1 MSDVNPEDF
10 SCPLPIMEYETIQL
24 AHGSGGRLSAELVS
38 RFFLPRFG
46 NETLNRLEDQAVVDF
61 PQGRL
66 ALTTDSFVVDPLFFP
81 GGDIGDLAI
90 NGTVNDVCMSGATP
104 LYLAAAF
111 ILEEGLPMATL
122 HRVLLSMEK
131 AAKTAGVQI
140 VTGDTKVVN
149 RGCCDKL
156 FITTTGVGRV
166 PEGVNIS
173 AASLKIGDKIILSG
187 TIADHG
193 MAILTSREGLSFAS
207 RVQSD
212 SAALNG
218 LVAQMLQASP
228 HIHAMRDP
236 TRGGLATTL
245 NEFAAASQVGI
256 MLDEAAV
263 PVKPEVRGACEVLGI
278 DPMYVANEGKLVAV
292 VPAEVA
298 DTVVAAMR
306 SHHLGREAAII
317 GEVVEGNRGL
327 VAMRTA
333 LGAHRIV
340 DMPVGEQLPRIC

>member
-1 MSDVNPEDF
+1 MPNLNSEDF
-10 SCPLPIMEYETIQL
+10 SCPLPVMEYETIQL

-104 LYLAAAF
+104 RYLAAAF
-111 ILEEGLPMATL
+111 IIEEGLPMATL
-122 HRVLLSMEK
+122 HRILLSMEK
-131 AAKTAGVQI
+131 AAKSAGVQI

-156 FITTTGVGRV
+156 FITTTGVGLV
-166 PEGVNIS
+166 PAGVNIS
-173 AASLKIGDKIILSG
+173 AANLKAGDKVILSG

-212 SAALNG
+212 TAALNG
-218 LVAQMLQASP
+218 LVARMLQASP
-228 HIHAMRDP
+228 AIHAMRDP
-236 TRGGLATTL
+236 TRGGIATTL
-245 NEFAAASQVGI
+245 NEFTAASRVGI
-256 MLDEAAV
+256 VLEEAAI
-263 PVKPEVRGACEVLGI
+263 PVRPEVRGACEVLGI

-298 DTVVAAMR
+298 DQMVAAMR
-306 SHHLGREAAII
+306 SHPLGREAAII
-317 GEVVEGNRGL
+317 GEVAAENRGM
-327 VAMRTA
+327 VVMRNA
-333 LGAHRIV
+333 LGAQRIV

>member
-1 MSDVNPEDF
+1 MHNVNPKDF

-24 AHGSGGRLSAELVS
+24 AHGSGGRLSADLVS

-131 AAKTAGVQI
+131 AARAAGVQI

-166 PEGVNIS
+166 PDGVNIS
-173 AASLKIGDKIILSG
+173 AANLKPGDSIILSG

-212 SAALNG
+212 TAPLNG

-228 HIHAMRDP
+228 VIHAMRDP

-256 MLDEAAV
+256 MLEDTAI
-263 PVKPEVRGACEVLGI
+263 PVRPEVRGACEVLGI
-278 DPMYVANEGKLVAV
+278 DPLYVANEGKLVAV

-298 DTVVAAMR
+298 DRVVAAMR
-306 SHHLGREAAII
+306 SHPLGREAAII
-317 GEVVEGNRGL
+317 GEVVAENRGL
-327 VAMRTA
+327 VAMRTL
-333 LGAHRIV
+333 LGAQRIV

>member
-1 MSDVNPEDF
+1 MTNLNPEDF
-10 SCPLPIMEYETIQL
+10 NCPLPIMEYETIQL

-61 PQGRL
+61 RQGRL

-166 PEGVNIS
+166 PDGVNIS
-173 AASLKIGDKIILSG
+173 AASLNPGDKLIVSG

-193 MAILTSREGLSFAS
+193 MAILTSREGLSFHS
-207 RVQSD
+207 RVTSD
-212 SAALNG
+212 TAALNG
-218 LVAQMLQASP
+218 LVDAMLLTTRD
-228 HIHAMRDP
+228 IHAMRDP

-245 NEFAAASQVGI
+245 NEFAAASRIGI
-256 MLDEAAV
+256 VLEEAAI
-263 PVKPEVRGACEVLGI
+263 PVRPEVRGACGVLGI
-278 DPMYVANEGKLVAV
+278 DPMYVANEGKLVAA

-298 DTVVAAMR
+298 DKVLAAMR
-306 SHHLGREAAII
+306 SHPLGREAVII
-317 GEVVEGNRGL
+317 GEVVRENRGM
-327 VAMRTA
+327 VAMRTV
-333 LGAHRIV
+333 LGATRIV

>member
-1 MSDVNPEDF
+1 MHNLNPEDF

-38 RFFLPRFG
+38 RLFLPRFG

-61 PQGRL
+61 SQGRL

-111 ILEEGLPMATL
+111 IIEEGLPLSIL
-122 HRVLLSMEK
+122 HRVLLSMENAVK
-131 AAKTAGVQI
+131 GAGVQI

-173 AASLKIGDKIILSG
+173 AAKLEAGDKVILSG

-212 SAALNG
+212 TAPLNG
-218 LVAQMLQASP
+218 LVAEMLRVSP
-228 HIHAMRDP
+228 LIHAMRDP

-245 NEFAAASQVGI
+245 NEFAASSRVGI
-256 MLDEAAV
+256 MLEEAAV
-263 PVKPEVRGACEVLGI
+263 PVRPEVRGACEVLGI

-292 VPAEVA
+292 VPAQVA
-298 DTVVAAMR
+298 DKIVAAMR
-306 SHHLGREAAII
+306 SHPLGREAVII
-317 GEVVEGNRGL
+317 GEVVADKQGL
-327 VAMRTA
+327 VVMRTT
-333 LGAHRIV
+333 LGAQRIV

>member
-1 MSDVNPEDF
+1 MD
-10 SCPLPIMEYETIQL
+10 YETIQL

-38 RFFLPRFG
+38 RFFLPRFA
-46 NETLNRLEDQAVVDF
+46 NETLNRLEDQAVLDF
-61 PQGRL
+61 SSGRL
-66 ALTTDSFVVDPLFFP
+66 ALSTDSFVVDPLFFP

-111 ILEEGLPMATL
+111 ILEEGLPLATL

-131 AAKTAGVQI
+131 AARAAGVQI

-173 AASLKIGDKIILSG
+173 AANLRPGDRLIVSG

-193 MAILTSREGLSFAS
+193 MAILTSREGLSFQS
-207 RVQSD
+207 RVTSD
-212 SAALNG
+212 TAPLNG
-218 LVAQMLQASP
+218 LVEAMLEVTRDL
-228 HIHAMRDP
+228 HALRDP

-245 NEFAAASQVGI
+245 NEFAASSRIGI
-256 MLDEAAV
+256 LLDEAAI
-263 PVKPEVRGACEVLGI
+263 PVRPEVRGACDVLGI
-278 DPMYVANEGKLVAV
+278 DPLYVANEGKLVAA
-292 VPAEVA
+292 VPAE
-298 DTVVAAMR
+298 AAAKVLAGMR
-306 SHHLGREAAII
+306 RHPLGREAAII
-317 GEVVEGNRGL
+317 GEVVAENPGL

-333 LGAHRIV
+333 FGATRIV

>member
-1 MSDVNPEDF
+1 MTNVNPEDF

-46 NETLNRLEDQAVVDF
+46 NEILNRLEDQAVVDF
-61 PQGRL
+61 PPGRL

-90 NGTVNDVCMSGATP
+90 NGTVNDVCMSGAAP

-111 ILEEGLPMATL
+111 ILEEGLPLSTL

-131 AAKTAGVQI
+131 AAQAAEVRI

-173 AASLKIGDKIILSG
+173 AANLQIGDKIILSG

-212 SAALNG
+212 TAPLNG
-218 LVAQMLQASP
+218 LVARMLHASP
-228 HIHAMRDP
+228 AIHAMRDP

-245 NEFAAASQVGI
+245 NEFAASSQVGI
-256 MLDEAAV
+256 MLEETAI
-263 PVKPEVRGACEVLGI
+263 PVRPEVRGACEVLGI
-278 DPMYVANEGKLVAV
+278 DPLYVANEGKLVAV
-292 VPAEVA
+292 VPVEAA
-298 DTVVAAMR
+298 DRVVAAMR
-306 SHHLGREAAII
+306 SHPLGREAAII
-317 GEVVEGNRGL
+317 GEVVAENRGL
-327 VAMRTA
+327 VAMRTL

>member
-1 MSDVNPEDF
+1 MPNLNPEDF

-111 ILEEGLPMATL
+111 IIEEGLPMTTL

-149 RGCCDKL
+149 RRCCDKL
-156 FITTTGVGRV
+156 FITPTGVGRV

-173 AASLKIGDKIILSG
+173 AANLKPGDKVILSG
-187 TIADHG
+187 SIADHG

-212 SAALNG
+212 TAALNG
-218 LVAQMLQASP
+218 LVAQMLQAFP
-228 HIHAMRDP
+228 AIHAMRDP

-245 NEFAAASQVGI
+245 NEFAAASGAGI
-256 MLDEAAV
+256 MLEEAAI
-263 PVKPEVRGACEVLGI
+263 PVRPEVRGACEVLGI

-292 VPAEVA
+292 VPAEFA
-298 DTVVAAMR
+298 ATVVAAMR
-306 SHHLGREAAII
+306 IHPLGREAAII
-317 GEVVEGNRGL
+317 GEVVADNRGL
-327 VAMRTA
+327 VTMRTA
-333 LGAHRIV
+333 LGTQRIV

>member
-1 MSDVNPEDF
+1 MPNLNPEDF
-10 SCPLPIMEYETIQL
+10 SCLLPIMEDETIQL

-61 PQGRL
+61 PRGRL

-90 NGTVNDVCMSGATP
+90 NGTVNDVCMGGATP

-111 ILEEGLPMATL
+111 IIEEGLPMATL
-122 HRVLLSMEK
+122 HRILLSMEK
-131 AAKTAGVQI
+131 AAKSAGVQI

-173 AASLKIGDKIILSG
+173 AANLQAGDRIILSG

-212 SAALNG
+212 TAALNG
-218 LVAQMLQASP
+218 LVARMLQASP
-228 HIHAMRDP
+228 AIHAMRDP

-245 NEFAAASQVGI
+245 NEFAAASGVGI
-256 MLDEAAV
+256 VLKEATI
-263 PVKPEVRGACEVLGI
+263 PVRPEVRGACEVLGI

-292 VPAEVA
+292 VPGEAA

-306 SHHLGREAAII
+306 SHPLGREAAII
-317 GEVVEGNRGL
+317 GEVVAENRGM
-327 VAMRTA
+327 VVMGNA
-333 LGAHRIV
+333 LGAQRIV

>member
-1 MSDVNPEDF
+1 MPNLNPEDF
-10 SCPLPIMEYETIQL
+10 TCPLPIMDYETIQL

-61 PQGRL
+61 PPGLL

-111 ILEEGLPMATL
+111 ILEEGLPMTTL

-166 PEGVNIS
+166 PEGVHIS
-173 AASLKIGDKIILSG
+173 AANLQIGDKVILSG

-212 SAALNG
+212 TAALNG
-218 LVAQMLQASP
+218 LVAQMLLASP
-228 HIHAMRDP
+228 AIHAMRDP

-245 NEFAAASQVGI
+245 NEFAASSKVGI
-256 MLDEAAV
+256 MLEEAAI
-263 PVKPEVRGACEVLGI
+263 PVRPEVRGACEVLGI

-292 VPAEVA
+292 VPAQA
-298 DTVVAAMR
+298 TDKILAAMR
-306 SHHLGREAAII
+306 SHPLGHEAAII
-317 GEVVEGNRGL
+317 GEVVAGNPGM

-333 LGAHRIV
+333 LGAQRIV

>member
-1 MSDVNPEDF
+1 MHTLNPENF
-10 SCPLPIMEYETIQL
+10 SCPLPITEYETIQL

-61 PQGRL
+61 PHGRL

-111 ILEEGLPMATL
+111 IIEEGLPMATL
-122 HRVLLSMEK
+122 HRILLSMEK
-131 AAKTAGVQI
+131 ATKAAGVQI

-156 FITTTGVGRV
+156 FINTTGVGRV

-173 AASLKIGDKIILSG
+173 AANLKCGDKIILSG
-187 TIADHG
+187 SIADHG
-193 MAILTSREGLSFAS
+193 MAILTSREGLSFES
-207 RVQSD
+207 RVKSD
-212 SAALNG
+212 TASLNG
-218 LVAQMLQASP
+218 LVEKMLQASSS
-228 HIHAMRDP
+228 IHAMRDP

-245 NEFAAASQVGI
+245 NEFATSSRVGI
-256 MLDEAAV
+256 VLEEGAV
-263 PVKPEVRGACEVLGI
+263 PVRPEVRGACEVLGI

-298 DTVVAAMR
+298 DRVVAAMR
-306 SHHLGREAAII
+306 SHPMGREANII
-317 GEVVEGNRGL
+317 GEVVADNQGL
-327 VAMRTA
+327 VVMRTA
-333 LGAHRIV
+333 LGAQRIV

>member
-1 MSDVNPEDF
+1 MRNVNPEDF

-90 NGTVNDVCMSGATP
+90 NGTVNDVCMSGAMP

-111 ILEEGLPMATL
+111 ILEEGLLMATL

-131 AAKTAGVQI
+131 AARTAGVQI

-173 AASLKIGDKIILSG
+173 AANLKIGDKIILSG

-212 SAALNG
+212 TAALNG
-218 LVAQMLQASP
+218 MVQEMLHVSP
-228 HIHAMRDP
+228 FIHAMRDP

-245 NEFAAASQVGI
+245 NEFAASSKVGI
-256 MLDEAAV
+256 MLEEAAI
-263 PVKPEVRGACEVLGI
+263 PVRPEVRGACEVLGI

-292 VPAEVA
+292 VPAEIA
-298 DTVVAAMR
+298 DRVVAAMR
-306 SHHLGREAAII
+306 SHPLGREAAII
-317 GEVVEGNRGL
+317 GEVVADNPGL

-333 LGAHRIV
+333 LGAHRII

>member
-1 MSDVNPEDF
+1 
-10 SCPLPIMEYETIQL
+10 MEYETIQL

-104 LYLAAAF
+104 RYLAAAF
-111 ILEEGLPMATL
+111 IIEEGLPMATL
-122 HRVLLSMEK
+122 HRILLSMEK
-131 AAKTAGVQI
+131 AAKSAGVQI

-156 FITTTGVGRV
+156 FITTTGVGLV
-166 PEGVNIS
+166 PAGVNIS
-173 AASLKIGDKIILSG
+173 AANLKAGDKVILSG
-187 TIADHG
+187 TIGDHG

-212 SAALNG
+212 TAALNG
-218 LVAQMLQASP
+218 LVARMLQASP
-228 HIHAMRDP
+228 AIHAMRDP
-236 TRGGLATTL
+236 TRGGIATTL
-245 NEFAAASQVGI
+245 NEFTAASRVGI
-256 MLDEAAV
+256 VLEEAAI
-263 PVKPEVRGACEVLGI
+263 PVRPEVRGACEVLGI

-298 DTVVAAMR
+298 DQMVAAMR
-306 SHHLGREAAII
+306 SHPLGREAAII
-317 GEVVEGNRGL
+317 GEVAAENRGM
-327 VAMRTA
+327 VVMRNA
-333 LGAHRIV
+333 LGAQRIV

>member
-1 MSDVNPEDF
+1 MPNLNPEDF
-10 SCPLPIMEYETIQL
+10 TCPLPIMEYETIQL

-46 NETLNRLEDQAVVDF
+46 NDTLNRLEDQAVVAF

-104 LYLAAAF
+104 LYLAVAF
-111 ILEEGLPMATL
+111 ILEEGLPMTTL
-122 HRVLLSMEK
+122 HRVLFSMEK
-131 AAKTAGVQI
+131 AAKIAGVQI

-156 FITTTGVGRV
+156 FITTTGVGLV

-173 AASLKIGDKIILSG
+173 AAALKPGDKVILSG
-187 TIADHG
+187 SIGDHG

-212 SAALNG
+212 TAALNG

-228 HIHAMRDP
+228 AIHAMRDP

-245 NEFAAASQVGI
+245 NEFAASSGVGI
-256 MLDEAAV
+256 ILEEAV
-263 PVKPEVRGACEVLGI
+263 IPVRPQVRGACEVLGI

-298 DTVVAAMR
+298 DRVVAAMR
-306 SHHLGREAAII
+306 SNSLGREAVII
-317 GEVVEGNRGL
+317 GEVVAGNPGL
-327 VAMRTA
+327 VVMRNA
-333 LGAHRIV
+333 LGAQRIV

>member
-1 MSDVNPEDF
+1 MHNLNPEDF

-111 ILEEGLPMATL
+111 IIEEGLPMVTL
-122 HRVLLSMEK
+122 HRILLSMEK
-131 AAKTAGVQI
+131 AAKSAGVQI

-173 AASLKIGDKIILSG
+173 AANLQAGDRIILSG
-187 TIADHG
+187 SIGDHG

-212 SAALNG
+212 TAALNG
-218 LVAQMLQASP
+218 LVARMLQASP
-228 HIHAMRDP
+228 IIHAMRDP

-245 NEFAAASQVGI
+245 NEFAAASGVGI
-256 MLDEAAV
+256 VLQEAAI
-263 PVKPEVRGACEVLGI
+263 PVRPEVRGACEVLGI

-292 VPAEVA
+292 VPGEVA

-306 SHHLGREAAII
+306 SHPLGREAAII
-317 GEVVEGNRGL
+317 GEVVAENRGM
-327 VAMRTA
+327 VVMRNA
-333 LGAHRIV
+333 LGAQRIV

>member
-1 MSDVNPEDF
+1 MHNLNPEDF

-111 ILEEGLPMATL
+111 IIEEGLPMVTL
-122 HRVLLSMEK
+122 HRILLSMEK
-131 AAKTAGVQI
+131 AAKSAGVQI

-166 PEGVNIS
+166 PAGANIS
-173 AASLKIGDKIILSG
+173 AANLQAGDKIILSG
-187 TIADHG
+187 SIGDHG

-212 SAALNG
+212 TAALNG
-218 LVAQMLQASP
+218 LVARMLQASP
-228 HIHAMRDP
+228 TIHAMRDP

-245 NEFAAASQVGI
+245 NEFAAASGVGI
-256 MLDEAAV
+256 VLQEAAI
-263 PVKPEVRGACEVLGI
+263 PVRPEVRGACEVLGI

-292 VPAEVA
+292 VPGEVA

-306 SHHLGREAAII
+306 SHPLGREAAII
-317 GEVVEGNRGL
+317 GEVVAENRGM
-327 VAMRTA
+327 VVMRNA
-333 LGAHRIV
+333 LGAQRIV

>member
-1 MSDVNPEDF
+1 MHNLNPEDF

-24 AHGSGGRLSAELVS
+24 AHGSGGRLSADLVS
-38 RFFLPRFG
+38 RVFLPRFG
-46 NETLNRLEDQAVVDF
+46 NEILNRLEDQAVVDF

-131 AAKTAGVQI
+131 AARAAGVRI

-173 AASLKIGDKIILSG
+173 AANLRVGDRIILSG

-212 SAALNG
+212 TAALNG

-228 HIHAMRDP
+228 DIHAMRDP

-245 NEFAAASQVGI
+245 NEFASSSRIGI
-256 MLDEAAV
+256 MLEETAILV
-263 PVKPEVRGACEVLGI
+263 RPEVRGACEVLGI
-278 DPMYVANEGKLVAV
+278 EPMYVANEGKLVGV

-298 DTVVAAMR
+298 DRVVAAMR
-306 SHHLGREAAII
+306 NHPQGREARII
-317 GEVVEGNRGL
+317 GEVVADDPGL
-327 VAMRTA
+327 VVMRTA
-333 LGAHRIV
+333 LGAHRII

>member
-1 MSDVNPEDF
+1 MRNLNPEDF

-46 NETLNRLEDQAVVDF
+46 NEILNRLEDQAVVDF
-61 PQGRL
+61 PPGRL

-131 AAKTAGVQI
+131 AAKAAGVQI

-173 AASLKIGDKIILSG
+173 AANLKIGDRIILSG

-212 SAALNG
+212 TAALNG
-218 LVAQMLQASP
+218 LVEQMLQASP
-228 HIHAMRDP
+228 DIHAMRDP

-245 NEFAAASQVGI
+245 NEFAASSQVGI
-256 MLDEAAV
+256 MLEEAAI
-263 PVKPEVRGACEVLGI
+263 PVRPEVRGACEVLGI
-278 DPMYVANEGKLVAV
+278 DPMYVANEGKLVGV
-292 VPAEVA
+292 VLAEFA
-298 DTVVAAMR
+298 DKVLAAMR
-306 SHHLGREAAII
+306 SHPLGREAAII
-317 GEVVEGNRGL
+317 GEVVEENRGL

-333 LGAHRIV
+333 LGAHRII

>member
-1 MSDVNPEDF
+1 MPNLNPEDF
-10 SCPLPIMEYETIQL
+10 SCPLPVMEYETIQL

-111 ILEEGLPMATL
+111 IIEEGLPMATL
-122 HRVLLSMEK
+122 HRILLSMEK
-131 AAKTAGVQI
+131 AAKSAGVQI

-156 FITTTGVGRV
+156 FITTTGVGLV
-166 PEGVNIS
+166 PAGVNIS
-173 AASLKIGDKIILSG
+173 AANLKAGDKVILSG

-212 SAALNG
+212 TAALNG
-218 LVAQMLQASP
+218 LVARMLQASP
-228 HIHAMRDP
+228 AIHAMRDP
-236 TRGGLATTL
+236 TRGGIATTL
-245 NEFAAASQVGI
+245 NEFTAASRVGI
-256 MLDEAAV
+256 VLEEAAI
-263 PVKPEVRGACEVLGI
+263 PVRPEVRGACEVLGI

-298 DTVVAAMR
+298 DQMVAAMR
-306 SHHLGREAAII
+306 SHPLGREAAII
-317 GEVVEGNRGL
+317 GEVAAENRGM
-327 VAMRTA
+327 VVMRNA
-333 LGAHRIV
+333 LGAQRIV

>member
-1 MSDVNPEDF
+1 MPNLNPEDF
-10 SCPLPIMEYETIQL
+10 SCPLPVMEYETIQL

-104 LYLAAAF
+104 RYLAAAF
-111 ILEEGLPMATL
+111 IIEEGLPMATL
-122 HRVLLSMEK
+122 HRILLSMEK
-131 AAKTAGVQI
+131 AAKSAGVQI

-156 FITTTGVGRV
+156 FITTTGVGLV
-166 PEGVNIS
+166 PAGVNIS
-173 AASLKIGDKIILSG
+173 AANLKAGDKVILSG

-212 SAALNG
+212 TAALNG
-218 LVAQMLQASP
+218 LVARMLQASP
-228 HIHAMRDP
+228 AIHAMRDP
-236 TRGGLATTL
+236 TRGGIATTL
-245 NEFAAASQVGI
+245 NEFAAASRVGI
-256 MLDEAAV
+256 VLEEAAI
-263 PVKPEVRGACEVLGI
+263 PVRPEVRGACEVLGI

-298 DTVVAAMR
+298 DQMVAAMR
-306 SHHLGREAAII
+306 SHPLGREAAII
-317 GEVVEGNRGL
+317 GEVAAENRGM
-327 VAMRTA
+327 VVMRNA
-333 LGAHRIV
+333 LGAQRIV